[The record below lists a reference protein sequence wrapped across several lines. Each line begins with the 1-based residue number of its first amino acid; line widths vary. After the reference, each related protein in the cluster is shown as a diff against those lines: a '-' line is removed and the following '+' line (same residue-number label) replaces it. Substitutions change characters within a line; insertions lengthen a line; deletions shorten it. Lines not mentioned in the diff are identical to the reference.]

1 MVRKERGKGL
11 PEEAELNEIVQLVGV
26 DSLSF
31 TDRLKLET
39 AKSIR
44 EDYLHQN
51 AFHEIDTFTSTTK
64 QYLLLKM
71 ILGWHEA
78 AVKTVSEG
86 GAFEKIVEMGAREQI
101 GRFKY
106 VEEAK
111 MQEQYEAILAD
122 MTAEFDEIA
131 QKEEQLA

>member
-1 MVRKERGKGL
+1 M
-11 PEEAELNEIVQLVGV
+11 
-26 DSLSF
+26 SF

-86 GAFEKIVEMGAREQI
+86 GAFKKIVEMGAREQI

-106 VEEAK
+106 VEEAQ

>member
-1 MVRKERGKGL
+1 M
-11 PEEAELNEIVQLVGV
+11 
-26 DSLSF
+26 
-31 TDRLKLET
+31 KLET

-78 AVKTVSEG
+78 AIKAVDEG
-86 GAFEKIVEMGAREQI
+86 GSFKKITEMSAREQI

-111 MQEQYEAILAD
+111 IQEQYEAILAE
-122 MTAEFDEIA
+122 MTAEFDEIV
-131 QKEEQLA
+131 QKEAELA